1 VEEADVLVDLASS
14 SAKLLVVAFAAG
26 ALAAYGSPPVVA
38 AETARVESVI
48 GPVVGAGGRFLSR

>member
-1 VEEADVLVDLASS
+1 VLVDLASS
-14 SAKLLVVAFAAG
+14 SAKLVVAFAAG
-26 ALAAYGSPPVVA
+26 ALAAYGRPPVVA